1 MEEMEKRREELKN
14 LVPKKYTEDLDKVAF
29 PSAWKLSEAGVA
41 AIKHGVAMSKTK
53 HGMYASIP
61 MLCRGQEC
69 AYADVCPM
77 LQQGFDPTGE
87 RCPLEISL
95 ILTRFEDYKE
105 EFGVQEED
113 FVDMSL
119 IKDLIDYDIQ
129 LMRAENKMAI
139 DGDFTEENVV
149 GIDDSTGDPIVQKK
163 ISNAADYKD
172 RIIVKR
178 HKVLELMNSTRKDKA
193 GSKLTIQMDPSTY
206 ASDLMKSIQ
215 NGAGSFV
222 QGQVIDLEELD
233 ALIKEGEV
241 VELSDDE

>member
-1 MEEMEKRREELKN
+1 MEEMEKRREELKS
-14 LVPKKYTEDLDKVAF
+14 LVPKKYTQDLEKVEF
-29 PSAWKLSEAGVA
+29 PSAWKLSDAGIA
-41 AIKHGVAMSKTK
+41 AIKHGVAMNKTK

-61 MLCRGQEC
+61 MLCRGKEC
-69 AYADVCPM
+69 AYAEVCPM

-105 EFGVQEED
+105 EFNVVEDD

-119 IKDLIDYDIQ
+119 IKDLIDYDVQ
-129 LMRAENKMAI
+129 LMRAENKMAM

-163 ISNAADYKD
+163 ISNAAEYKD
-172 RIIVKR
+172 RVIAKR

-193 GSKLTIQMDPSTY
+193 GSKLTIQMDPSSY
-206 ASDLMKSIQ
+206 AADLMRQIEGGG
-215 NGAGSFV
+215 NAIT
-222 QGQVIDLEELD
+222 GQVIDIEELD
-233 ALIKEGEV
+233 RLIAEAE
-241 VELSDDE
+241 EEDE

>member
-1 MEEMEKRREELKN
+1 MEEMEKRREELKS
-14 LVPKKYTEDLDKVAF
+14 LVPKKYTQDLEKVEF
-29 PSAWKLSEAGVA
+29 PSAWKLSDAGIA
-41 AIKHGVAMSKTK
+41 AIKHGVAMNKTK

-61 MLCRGQEC
+61 MLCRGKEC
-69 AYADVCPM
+69 AYAEVCPM

-105 EFGVQEED
+105 EFNVLEDD

-119 IKDLIDYDIQ
+119 IKDLIDYDVQ
-129 LMRAENKMAI
+129 LMRAENKMAM

-163 ISNAADYKD
+163 ISNAAEYKD
-172 RIIVKR
+172 RVIAKR

-193 GSKLTIQMDPSTY
+193 GSKLTIQMDPSSY
-206 ASDLMKSIQ
+206 AADLMRQIEGGG
-215 NGAGSFV
+215 NAIT
-222 QGQVIDLEELD
+222 GQVIDIEELD
-233 ALIKEGEV
+233 RLIAEAE
-241 VELSDDE
+241 EEDE

>member
-1 MEEMEKRREELKN
+1 MEEMEKRREELKS
-14 LVPKKYTEDLDKVAF
+14 LVPKKYTQDLEKVEF
-29 PSAWKLSEAGVA
+29 PSAWKLSDAGIA
-41 AIKHGVAMSKTK
+41 AIKHGVAMNKTK

-61 MLCRGQEC
+61 MLCRGSEC
-69 AYADVCPM
+69 AYAEVCPM

-105 EFGVQEED
+105 EFNVLEDD

-119 IKDLIDYDIQ
+119 IKDLIDYDVQ
-129 LMRAENKMAI
+129 LMRAENKMAM

-163 ISNAADYKD
+163 ISNAAEYKD
-172 RIIVKR
+172 RVIAKR

-193 GSKLTIQMDPSTY
+193 GSKLTIQMDPSSY
-206 ASDLMKSIQ
+206 AADLMRQIEGGG
-215 NGAGSFV
+215 NAIT
-222 QGQVIDLEELD
+222 GQVIDIEELD
-233 ALIKEGEV
+233 RLIAEAE
-241 VELSDDE
+241 EEDE

>member
-1 MEEMEKRREELKN
+1 MEEMEKRREELKS
-14 LVPKKYTEDLDKVAF
+14 LVPKKYTQDLEKVEF
-29 PSAWKLSEAGVA
+29 PSAWKLSDAGIA
-41 AIKHGVAMSKTK
+41 AIKHGVAMNKTK

-61 MLCRGQEC
+61 MLCRGKEC
-69 AYADVCPM
+69 AYAEVCPM

-105 EFGVQEED
+105 EFNVLEDD

-119 IKDLIDYDIQ
+119 IKDLIDYDVQ
-129 LMRAENKMAI
+129 LMRAENKMAM

-163 ISNAADYKD
+163 ISNAAEYKD
-172 RIIVKR
+172 RVIAKR

-193 GSKLTIQMDPSTY
+193 GSKLTIQMDPSSY
-206 ASDLMKSIQ
+206 AADLMRQIEGGG
-215 NGAGSFV
+215 NAIT
-222 QGQVIDLEELD
+222 GQVIDLEELD
-233 ALIKEGEV
+233 RLIAEAE
-241 VELSDDE
+241 EEDE

>member
-1 MEEMEKRREELKN
+1 MEEMEKRREELKS
-14 LVPKKYTEDLDKVAF
+14 LVPKKYTQDLEKVEF
-29 PSAWKLSEAGVA
+29 PSAWKLSDAGIA
-41 AIKHGVAMSKTK
+41 AIKHGVAMNKTK

-61 MLCRGQEC
+61 MLCRGKEC
-69 AYADVCPM
+69 AYAEVCPM

-105 EFGVQEED
+105 EFNVVEDD

-119 IKDLIDYDIQ
+119 IKDLIDYDVQ
-129 LMRAENKMAI
+129 LMRAENKMAM

-163 ISNAADYKD
+163 ISNAAEYKD
-172 RIIVKR
+172 RVIAKR

-193 GSKLTIQMDPSTY
+193 GSKLTIQMDPSSY
-206 ASDLMKSIQ
+206 AADLMKQIEGGG
-215 NGAGSFV
+215 NAIT
-222 QGQVIDLEELD
+222 GQVIDIEELD
-233 ALIKEGEV
+233 RLIAEAE
-241 VELSDDE
+241 EEDE